1 MTTFPGEARL
11 SFLRPTFPS
20 NINPFLS
27 PSASPASSAVTSS
40 RPPCGPQ
47 PRGLGERKA
56 RLQAGRSREN
66 AGCRNGFAR
75 GRRCNQLPDP
85 NGTQPPPQG
94 LCREGN
100 ATVVKRP
107 QFQEPQACSKRQE
120 ATATLSMLVTN
131 QAGKLPGLAGLKIS
145 GSKKHYFP
153 PPNNMI
159 MILKIPTR
167 KFSFSS

>member
-40 RPPCGPQ
+40 RPPCGLQ

-56 RLQAGRSREN
+56 GCRQEGAGRTQA
-66 AGCRNGFAR
+66 AGTDSHGGGAVTSS
-75 GRRCNQLPDP
+75 QIQ
-85 NGTQPPPQG
+85 TEHSHPQG

-100 ATVVKRP
+100 AAVVKRP